1 MQVDLPGEDGGQGLR
16 VLIADD
22 HELFRA
28 AARRVLLASGFD
40 VVPDAVDGAGA
51 VRLVAELQPDV
62 VLLDVQLPDGDGFQ
76 VARELV
82 RGPRPPV
89 VVLVSSRSRSDY
101 GGLVERSGVRGFIDK
116 ADLSGARLLQELAGG

>member
-1 MQVDLPGEDGGQGLR
+1 MPADPHGGDRGRPLR
-16 VLIADD
+16 VLIVDD
-22 HELFRA
+22 HELFRH

-51 VRLVAELQPDV
+51 IRLAAELVPDV
-62 VLLDVQLPDGDGFQ
+62 VLLDIQLPDVDGFQ
-76 VARELV
+76 VARELA
-82 RGPRPPV
+82 RGPRPPM

-116 ADLSGARLLQELAGG
+116 ADLSGARLRQELGAG